1 MLLPLSRQ
9 ELVQWGYERFKE
21 SKTVATTEALLKLY
35 ASPH

>member
-1 MLLPLSRQ
+1 MLPLGRQ

-21 SKTVATTEALLKLY
+21 RKTVATSEALLKLF